1 MTDPAHQRLDA
12 PGGWT
17 LWLAPD
23 APADVWRPL
32 APRLGDLLA
41 AHGTLLCP
49 PGRHRLDRIV
59 LSPDDLPGGGPH
71 DLVVKTY
78 GPVPA
83 WRDATARR
91 LGIAGKAVRAFLNA
105 RRLQDAAVGTPAPLA
120 ALERRDPRTG
130 RLLESRLVT
139 AYEPGLTDFRAELE
153 RIYAEA
159 PLCAPL
165 MDLLEAVAT
174 AVRAFHDAGLVHR
187 DLGNQ
192 NIPLRR
198 DPAAPHGW
206 RVLFL
211 DLNRARACDPAPTDA
226 QRGADLARLDLPSDF
241 RRVFLAMYNR
251 GYTPSKTLLRAEAK
265 TRAAFARHTALRPY
279 RHPIREARIRRAE
292 AAARARGEAPPRTRG
307 RDLWIWDDRSSQPIP
322 AYTSRDRHRYLSNAN
337 VTCAL
342 AGALRRGLFLRREYH
357 RLLAESFHTPVPFA
371 GAIGVTLDPDPATWS
386 PQLAELDGLR
396 PPGAAPLPVLL
407 RLHHHLGPDH
417 WNWTLDRAGELRRAG
432 HPITLALL
440 QSRRAITAPGTWRAL
455 VELAYSRA
463 SDWADAIEIGHAVN
477 RCKWGLWDPREIET
491 LLAPVRDILAA
502 ARPRAATIGPA
513 CIDFEPHALL
523 AFLHAIKK
531 PLPFAALSHHLY
543 VDRRGP
549 PEAFQGR
556 FDLVAKCALLR
567 AAARVHGFPTD
578 RIAIT
583 ETNWPLLGTG
593 PWSPV
598 TSPYE
603 TLDPRRNDP
612 SVTEENYAACM
623 ARYLLLALASGHV
636 TRVHWFRLAARG
648 FGLVDDTDPGAR
660 RLRPAYHALR
670 TLLANL
676 SSATYD
682 GTGLQTTPDGTRTLR
697 FTRPSASP
705 ITVRWT
711 LDTLP
716 TYTPE

>member
-17 LWLAPD
+17 LWLAPGQ
-23 APADVWRPL
+23 PADAWTSL
-32 APRLGDLLA
+32 APRLGDLLTRS
-41 AHGTLLCP
+41 GTLLCP
-49 PGRHRLDRIV
+49 PGRHRLDRIE
-59 LSPDDLPGGGPH
+59 LSPADLPGPGPR

-83 WRDATARR
+83 WRDAAARR
-91 LGIAGKAVRAFLNA
+91 LGIPGKAVRAFLTA
-105 RRLQDAAVGTPAPLA
+105 RRLQDAAVGTPAPRA

-130 RLLESRLVT
+130 RLLESRLAT

-174 AVRAFHDAGLVHR
+174 AVRAFHDSGLLHR

-198 DPAAPHGW
+198 APDGSW
-206 RVLFL
+206 QVLFL
-211 DLNRARACDPAPTDA
+211 DLNRARPVDSPTDA

-241 RRVFLAMYNR
+241 RRVFLAMYNH
-251 GYTPSKTLLRAEAK
+251 GYTPSDTLLRAEAK
-265 TRAAFARHTALRPY
+265 TRAAFARHTALRPF

-307 RDLWIWDDRSSQPIP
+307 RDLWIWDDRSAQPIP
-322 AYTSRDRHRYLSNAN
+322 AYTSRDRRRFLSNAN
-337 VTCAL
+337 VTLAL
-342 AGALRRGLFLRREYH
+342 SGALRRGLSLRREYH
-357 RLLAESFHTPVPFA
+357 RLLAESFRTPVPFE
-371 GAIGVTLDPDPATWS
+371 GAIGITLDPDPATWS
-386 PQLAELDGLR
+386 PQLRELADLQA
-396 PPGAAPLPVLL
+396 PGTHIPVLL

-417 WNWTLDRAGELRRAG
+417 WHWTLDRAEELSRAG

-440 QSRRAITAPGTWRAL
+440 QSRRAITEPDTWRTL
-455 VELAYSRA
+455 VELAFARA

-491 LLAPVRDILAA
+491 LLAPVRGVLASH
-502 ARPRAATIGPA
+502 PRAPVIGPA

-523 AFLHAIKK
+523 AFLAAVKK
-531 PLPFAALSHHLY
+531 PLPYAALSHHLY
-543 VDRRGP
+543 VDRRGA
-549 PEAFQGR
+549 PENRQGR

-583 ETNWPLLGTG
+583 ETNWPLAGTG

-603 TLDPRRNDP
+603 TLDSRKNDP
-612 SVTEENYAACM
+612 SVTEDQYAAYM

-648 FGLVDDTDPGAR
+648 FGLIDDTAPSAR
-660 RLRPAYHALR
+660 RPRPAYR
-670 TLLANL
+670 TLQTLL
-676 SSATYD
+676 SKLSHATF
-682 GTGLQTTPDGTRTLR
+682 TGDDLQTTPDGTRTLH
-697 FTRPSASP
+697 FTLPDTTP
-705 ITVRWT
+705 LTVSWT
-711 LDTLP
+711 LNTPP
-716 TYTPE
+716 TYTPS